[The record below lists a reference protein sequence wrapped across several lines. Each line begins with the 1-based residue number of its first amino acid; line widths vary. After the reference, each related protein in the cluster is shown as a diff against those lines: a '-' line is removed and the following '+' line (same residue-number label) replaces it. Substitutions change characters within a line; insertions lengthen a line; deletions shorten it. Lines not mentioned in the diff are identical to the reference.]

1 MSIWFFQDDE
11 VIYLND
17 FVILGSNRVIV
28 YLAIQEFS
36 LSQFFSHSN

>member
-1 MSIWFFQDDE
+1 MSIWFFQYDE

-17 FVILGSNRVIV
+17 FVILGSNTVIV

-36 LSQFFSHSN
+36 LSQLFSQLP